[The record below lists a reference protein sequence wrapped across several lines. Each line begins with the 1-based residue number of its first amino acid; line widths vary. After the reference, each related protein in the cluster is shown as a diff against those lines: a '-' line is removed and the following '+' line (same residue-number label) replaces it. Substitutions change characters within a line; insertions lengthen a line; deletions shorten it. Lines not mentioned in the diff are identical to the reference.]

1 MTIRTSEGR
10 PKTKTITI
18 QQVASPARRE
28 VGQRQTLIGLGLD
41 KMNRRKTLENTDSIW
56 GAICK
61 VRHMVRVV
69 DDVIPARKAG

>member
-28 VGQRQTLIGLGLD
+28 EGQRQTLIGLGLD
-41 KMNRRKTLENTDSIW
+41 KMNRRKTLENTDAIW

-61 VRHMVRVV
+61 VSHMVRVV
-69 DDVIPARKAG
+69 DDAKPARKAG

>member
-1 MTIRTSEGR
+1 MTLRTAEGR

-18 QQVASPARRE
+18 EQVKSPARRE
-28 VGQRQTLIGLGLD
+28 ERQRETLIGLGLD
-41 KMNRRKTLENTDSIW
+41 KLNRRKTLQNTDSVW

-69 DDVIPARKAG
+69 DAA

>member
-18 QQVASPARRE
+18 EQIASPARRE
-28 VGQRQTLIGLGLD
+28 EGQRQTLIGLGLD
-41 KMNRRKTLENTDSIW
+41 KMRRRKTLENSDSIW

-69 DDVIPARKAG
+69 EDAKPARKEG

>member
-28 VGQRQTLIGLGLD
+28 EGQRQTLIGLGLD

-69 DDVIPARKAG
+69 DDAKPARKAG

>member
-1 MTIRTSEGR
+1 MAIRTNEGR

-18 QQVASPARRE
+18 EQVASPARRE
-28 VGQRQTLIGLGLD
+28 EGQRQTLIGLGLD
-41 KMNRRKTLENTDSIW
+41 KLHRRKTLQNTDAIW

-69 DDVIPARKAG
+69 DARA

>member
-18 QQVASPARRE
+18 QQIASPARRE
-28 VGQRQTLIGLGLD
+28 EGQRQTLIGLGLD

-69 DDVIPARKAG
+69 DDAKPARKAG

>member
-1 MTIRTSEGR
+1 MALRTNEGR

-18 QQVASPARRE
+18 EQVASPARRE
-28 VGQRQTLIGLGLD
+28 EGQRQTLIGLGLD
-41 KMNRRKTLENTDSIW
+41 KLRRRKTLQNTDAIW

-69 DDVIPARKAG
+69 NDAKAG

>member
-28 VGQRQTLIGLGLD
+28 EGQRQTLIGLGLD
-41 KMNRRKTLENTDSIW
+41 KMNRRKTLENTDSVW

-69 DDVIPARKAG
+69 DDAKPARKAG

>member
-1 MTIRTSEGR
+1 MALRTAEGR

-18 QQVASPARRE
+18 EQVRSPARRE
-28 VGQRQTLIGLGLD
+28 ERQRETLIGLGLD
-41 KMNRRKTLENTDSIW
+41 KLNRRKTLQNTDSVW

-69 DDVIPARKAG
+69 DAA

>member
-1 MTIRTSEGR
+1 MAIRTTEGR

-18 QQVASPARRE
+18 EQISSPARRE
-28 VGQRQTLIGLGLD
+28 EGQRQTLIGLGLD
-41 KMNRRKTLENTDSIW
+41 KLHRRKTLQNSDAVW

-69 DDVIPARKAG
+69 DAAAAR